1 MSTDAEL
8 LQLYAERESQP
19 AFSTLVERH
28 LALVYS
34 AALRQVGNNPHR
46 AQEVVQTVFT
56 LLARKVRPLSRHPA
70 LIGWLYTTT
79 YYTAD
84 KLRRAEQRR
93 ERLAQHAQD
102 MSDDTPGVV
111 AAVDWD
117 RLRPVLDSSMLKL
130 QERDRTAILLRFFA
144 DKSFREIGEQLGL
157 TENAA
162 RMRVD
167 RALDAMRDSLTR
179 RGMTS
184 TSTALASALLAQAVT
199 AAPPGLASTISAGAM
214 AATAGGGMI
223 FLMSSTFI
231 KIAVVAG
238 VLAAGSAGLY
248 HQHTLAVENTQ
259 LRTELMAVRSQLAQ
273 AQRTTKANGADS
285 TPGATSLPRPTPP
298 EPAPAAPAASADGNG
313 PTNADLK
320 NRLTRVADMRNVG
333 RATPVAAIQTILWAI
348 EHGDESLPDMLFLN
362 KTTLKDAQDLMAALP
377 PAVREN
383 YEKPE
388 KIAALFLSKQVLD
401 YVETVKV
408 QSVKQLD
415 PETVEVSIM
424 TGEKGPALVSMQWTP
439 NGWLWKVKPSVI
451 AAAKLDLLGTT
462 RTGATTP

>member
-8 LQLYAERESQP
+8 LQLYAERGSQP
-19 AFSTLVERH
+19 AFTTLVERH

-93 ERLAQHAQD
+93 QRLAQHAQD
-102 MSDDTPGVV
+102 MNDDAPGV
-111 AAVDWD
+111 VDWD

-167 RALDAMRDSLTR
+167 RALDAMRDTLTR

-199 AAPPGLASTISAGAM
+199 AAPSGLASTISAGAM
-214 AATAGGGMI
+214 AASAGGGMI
-223 FLMSSTFI
+223 FLMSSTFT
-231 KIAVVAG
+231 KIAIVAG
-238 VLAAGSAGLY
+238 VLAAGSVGLY
-248 HQHTLAVENTQ
+248 HQHALTVENTQ
-259 LRTELMAVRSQLAQ
+259 LRTELTAVHSQLAQ
-273 AQRTTKANGADS
+273 AQRTAKANDADS
-285 TPGATSLPRPTPP
+285 TPGVASLPPPIPP
-298 EPAPAAPAASADGNG
+298 EPAPAAPAASAVGNG
-313 PTNADLK
+313 PATADLE

-333 RATPVAAIQTILWAI
+333 RATPVASIQTIFWAI

-362 KTTLKDAQDLMAALP
+362 KTTLKDAQDLLAALP
-377 PAVREN
+377 PTVREN

-388 KIAALFLSKQVLD
+388 KIAALYLSKQVLD
-401 YVETVKV
+401 YVETVQV
-408 QSVKQLD
+408 QSVKQFD
-415 PETVEVSIM
+415 AETVEVNIM
-424 TGEKGPALVSMQWTP
+424 TGERGPTLVSMQWTP

-451 AAAKLDLLGTT
+451 AAAKLDLLGPAK
-462 RTGATTP
+462 TGTTTP